1 MMIKVLVLGST
12 GMLGNQV
19 LAYLGST
26 KKFDIT
32 GTYRQKLDGFHNY
45 KMISFN
51 ALTDDLQNLSTD
63 FDYVI
68 NCIGVIK
75 PFMKDNIIDAI
86 ELNSL
91 FPHKLAEWCVINS
104 IKLIHITTDCV
115 YSGLRGQYN
124 EDDEHDAL
132 DDYGKS
138 KSLGEP
144 SNKSLVIRTSIIGEE
159 IHKYASLISWVKS
172 QKGSEVGGFS
182 THMWNGVTTK
192 EYAKICERIIENNF
206 FEYGLFHVFAK
217 DDVSKLELISLLNRK
232 FNLGLS
238 IVEKQPTKV
247 DRTLRSKKTLV
258 KELRVPTVQ
267 EMIFDL

>member
-1 MMIKVLVLGST
+1 MIKLLVLGST
-12 GMLGNQV
+12 GMLGSQV
-19 LAYLGST
+19 IAYLDST

-32 GTYRQKLDGFHNY
+32 GTYRQKIDGFLNF
-45 KMISFN
+45 KMIGFN
-51 ALTDDLQNLSTD
+51 ALTDDIQNLSTD

-75 PFMKDNIIDAI
+75 PFMKENIIDAI
-86 ELNSL
+86 ELNSI
-91 FPHKLAEWCVINS
+91 FPHQLAEWCVFNS

-124 EDDEHDAL
+124 EEDEHDAL

-144 SNKSLVIRTSIIGEE
+144 SNKSMVIRTSIIGEE

-172 QKGSEVGGFS
+172 QKGREVGGFS

-192 EYAKICERIIENNF
+192 EYAKICERIIVNNL

-217 DDVSKLELISLLNRK
+217 NDVSKLELISLLNLK

-247 DRTLRSKKTLV
+247 DRTLRSKKNLV
-258 KELRVPTVQ
+258 KELMIPTVQ